1 MYIRLWDVLPKPR
14 EEFELRVVVWD
25 TDGVKLNDGEFS
37 DVKVSANIGMNIWNL
52 REWNEINRYTLEI
65 IRWRWKF

>member
-1 MYIRLWDVLPKPR
+1 LYIRLWDVLPKPR

>member
-1 MYIRLWDVLPKPR
+1 MYIRLLDVLPKPR

>member
-1 MYIRLWDVLPKPR
+1 LYIRLWDVLPKPR

-37 DVKVSANIGMNIWNL
+37 DVKVSANIGMDI
-52 REWNEINRYTLEI
+52 
-65 IRWRWKF
+65 